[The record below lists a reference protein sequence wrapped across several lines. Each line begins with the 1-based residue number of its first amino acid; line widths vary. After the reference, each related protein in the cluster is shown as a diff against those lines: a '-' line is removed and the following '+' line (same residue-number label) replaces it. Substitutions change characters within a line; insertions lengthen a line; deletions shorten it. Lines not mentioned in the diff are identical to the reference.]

1 MKQFTPREQSILI
14 VSTIIISVYLFYSV
28 LYRPWITMLDGY
40 NQEKEKD
47 RRILTKNSKVILK
60 AEGITKTYDQYFNL
74 FQQKKSDEEQ
84 MSGIISQLEA
94 IATEMHLRFS
104 EIKPRKVKKAEFY
117 NIFSVSLA
125 MEGNFPT
132 VVEFIYRLQTQPYLF
147 NVEEIHLEKN
157 VPQDNS
163 LQAGL
168 VISRKLISE
177 NILLR
182 KSN

>member
-1 MKQFTPREQSILI
+1 MKQFTQREQSILV
-14 VSTIIISVYLFYSV
+14 VSIIIISMYLFYSV
-28 LYRPWITMLDGY
+28 LYRPWTAMLDGY
-40 NQEKEKD
+40 AQEKEKD
-47 RRILTKNSKVILK
+47 RRILTKNSKVILH
-60 AEGITKTYDQYFNL
+60 AERITKIYDKYFDL

-94 IATEMHLRFS
+94 IATEMHLHFS

-132 VVEFIYRLQTQPYLF
+132 IVEFIYKLQTPPYLF
-147 NVEEIHLEKN
+147 NVEEIRLEKN
-157 VPQDNS
+157 LPQDNS

-177 NILLR
+177 NSS
-182 KSN
+182 K